1 MFTMTIDSVHDIRVF
16 ALSLFSGI
24 VSGVVLD
31 FFRASRR
38 CFKLKKRGVAIQD
51 IFTVGIIFIMFSYVV
66 NNEND
71 GSVRWYEFAGAVL
84 GVMLYYCTVSAGIL
98 KCLIRIMK
106 YVETE
111 VYRKKPVREKFKSF
125 YGRVKTIAIT
135 LLIILLLVFFCSLF
149 PTDEILKT

>member
-84 GVMLYYCTVSAGIL
+84 GAMLYYCTVSAGIL

-106 YVETE
+106 YVEKMYL
-111 VYRKKPVREKFKSF
+111 VLKNKCLKIVGKFKTIF
-125 YGRVKTIAIT
+125 GRIKNKTKKA
-135 LLIILLLVFFCSLF
+135 LCCFLRKQSN
-149 PTDEILKT
+149 K